1 LDVNEIAS
9 RAAMA
14 LVTGMATDAWP
25 WVRDRVG
32 RLYKRSAAAGE
43 SEALVDLDDMHERYL
58 AAASDSQAE
67 TARDLTSELRA
78 LIRNRLRSDP
88 SFAAEFE
95 ALTAEITSRVGE
107 PTATP
112 NVIQSGHATG
122 FGIVNQAGRDIR
134 K

>member
-1 LDVNEIAS
+1 MDVNEIAS
-9 RAAMA
+9 RAATA
-14 LVTGMATDAWP
+14 LVTAMVTDGWP

-32 RLYKRSAAAGE
+32 RLYKRRAAGDE
-43 SEALVDLDDMHERYL
+43 SEVLVDLDEMQERYL
-58 AAASDSQAE
+58 AAEAGSQAE

-78 LIRNRLRSDP
+78 LIRTRLRSDP

-95 ALTAEITSRVGE
+95 ALTSEITSRIGE
-107 PTATP
+107 PGATP

-122 FGIVNQAGRDIR
+122 FGTVMQAGRDIR